1 MEPFRPFSSRVI
13 PLVVDDVDTDQI
25 IPARFLKVTDK
36 AGLGQK
42 LFADWRYEADGSPKP
57 DFPLEDPKHAGAQ
70 VLLAGHNFGCGSSR
84 EHAPWSLVDFGFRA
98 VIATSFADIFG
109 GNALKNGL
117 LPITLEPALHAELRA
132 AVEVDPNVE
141 IQVDLASQSV
151 RFPTGTSAHFSVDSF
166 AKTMLLEGIDELG
179 YLLGKDAAI
188 AAFEARRATG

>member
-42 LFADWRYEADGSPKP
+42 LFADWRYQANGSPKP
-57 DFPLEDPKHAGAQ
+57 DFPLDDPKHAGAQ

-84 EHAPWSLVDFGFRA
+84 EHAPWALVDFGFRA

-117 LPITLEPALHAELRA
+117 LPITLEAALHAELCA
-132 AVEVDPNVE
+132 AVKADPNVE

-151 RFPTGTSAHFSVDSF
+151 RFPTGTSARFLVDPF

-179 YLLGKDAAI
+179 YLLGKDTAI
-188 AAFEARRATG
+188 AAFEARRARG